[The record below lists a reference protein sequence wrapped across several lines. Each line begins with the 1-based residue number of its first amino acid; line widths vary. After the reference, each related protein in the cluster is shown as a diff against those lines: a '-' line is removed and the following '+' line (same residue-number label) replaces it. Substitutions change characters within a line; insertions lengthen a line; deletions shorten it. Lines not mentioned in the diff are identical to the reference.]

1 MKCPRC
7 SAAMETVLIEE
18 VQIDRC
24 TKCGGLW
31 FDEFELSDLKARK
44 GSEKID
50 AGHVDKATQHSQMR
64 IACPKCNTTML
75 RMVDAQQPHI
85 WYETCDV
92 CGGSFL
98 DAGEFKDLKRHNLLD
113 LIRDALVEGKGGR
126 NAPKTKMPPDVLRKI
141 LR

>member
-7 SAAMETVLIEE
+7 NVGMETVQVEG

-31 FDEFELSDLKARK
+31 FDEFELSDLKAKR

-50 AGHVDKATQHSQMR
+50 TGRGDKATQHSQTR
-64 IACPKCNTTML
+64 INCPKCNIAML

-92 CGGSFL
+92 CAGSFF
-98 DAGEFKDLKRHNLLD
+98 DAGEFRDLKRHNVVD
-113 LIRDALVEGKGGR
+113 LIKDVLVGIKGGR
-126 NAPKTKMPPDVLRKI
+126 DAKKAKLSPAVIRKVLQ
-141 LR
+141 